1 MNSTAINY
9 EKFTVNGSININSV
23 DVDLANNSMGHFSA
37 DEYGE
42 SNGNIDVKGVNL
54 ISDSHDSATKVLFA
68 DSSYADTVTYSGASH
83 AYSTIYKYNVGYNP
97 DDGFFTFVRS
107 SGSMNPSDNFNPS
120 VLTTPV
126 SAQSGAYSTH
136 ADF

>member
-1 MNSTAINY
+1 M
-9 EKFTVNGSININSV
+9 
-23 DVDLANNSMGHFSA
+23 
-37 DEYGE
+37 
-42 SNGNIDVKGVNL
+42 
-54 ISDSHDSATKVLFA
+54 FA

-126 SAQSGAYSTH
+126 SAQSGAYSTQMQTFNY
-136 ADF
+136 AR